1 MALDVASSLLM
12 WDVECAM
19 RVDRKKKK
27 KNATSRICDKGW
39 LETRLETLFSTL
51 RNFVKK
57 VRSFFFYSPSS
68 KVIRISLSQNRSKYF
83 FVSNFVKD
91 WTIERSVQIFQSI
104 RWEIERLAKL
114 LYSREFMKKGEWSN
128 EIRFYR
134 NGKRRC
140 YYARKLW
147 NMGSLEEVGSARKQW

>member
-57 VRSFFFYSPSS
+57 VRSFFFYSPSP
-68 KVIRISLSQNRSKYF
+68 KVIRISLSENRSSKYF

-91 WTIERSVQIFQSI
+91 RTIERSVQIFQSI
-104 RWEIERLAKL
+104 RRLNDWRNCFTQENLWK
-114 LYSREFMKKGEWSN
+114 RENDRTKFDFIAMESGVVIMLGSCETW
-128 EIRFYR
+128 
-134 NGKRRC
+134 
-140 YYARKLW
+140 AR
-147 NMGSLEEVGSARKQW
+147 